1 MVSVWTL
8 TGTFRRRRRV
18 LGVDACLMRFYDPAM
33 QKKSICN
40 LRHLFKNITEF
51 GVWYKYDVFGHF
63 AFVLQ
68 MSVMWTHRSRTED
81 TFRVWNLFTAR
92 HQERF
97 ILFFYITDLYV
108 WTPRIFK
115 ITFCKTLLWQR
126 SWGLHVWGLKL
137 NLSYVSS
144 DVEEEFIV
152 WASRLQSTFP
162 SWSCCGA
169 ESALITSLQSDSGC
183 VRWNEC
189 EAFRTSHFTNQMF
202 WQLNV
207 TIRLFYQQIST
218 FLIFLT
224 FYRKMWNHLFIHLYF
239 LQLY

>member
-8 TGTFRRRRRV
+8 TGTFRRQRRV

-92 HQERF
+92 RQERF
-97 ILFFYITDLYV
+97 LLFFYITDLYV

-126 SWGLHVWGLKL
+126 SWGLMSEDWNWTWATSAQTWRKNSLFEL
-137 NLSYVSS
+137 LVSS
-144 DVEEEFIV
+144 
-152 WASRLQSTFP
+152 
-162 SWSCCGA
+162 
-169 ESALITSLQSDSGC
+169 
-183 VRWNEC
+183 
-189 EAFRTSHFTNQMF
+189 
-202 WQLNV
+202 
-207 TIRLFYQQIST
+207 RLFLHDLVAVQNQ
-218 FLIFLT
+218 
-224 FYRKMWNHLFIHLYF
+224 RW
-239 LQLY
+239 